1 MRRLA
6 KSILAVLISVL
17 PAPVDPAHAGP
28 GLHLRWRLG
37 WLKGHWFRTYQSVRT
52 VLGGTSLQ
60 AGRRLVIQGSLRL
73 RGPGRVVLGDD
84 VIVDAKTDI
93 FTHSSEAVV
102 TIGDRGFVNGTR
114 FGCVRAIR
122 IGTDAILADARIMD
136 TDFHS
141 IHRDR
146 RRKSAPIQVAPVV
159 IGENVWIAAG
169 AAVLR
174 GVTIGDD
181 SVVAFGSV
189 VTKDVPPGTIVG
201 GNPARELGPVPESI
215 SPAI

>member
-1 MRRLA
+1 MQRLGKA
-6 KSILAVLISVL
+6 ILAVLVSVL
-17 PAPVDPAHAGP
+17 PAPADPAHARP

-37 WLKGHWFRTYQSVRT
+37 WLKGHGFRAYQSLRT
-52 VLGGTSLQ
+52 VLGGTTFQ
-60 AGRRLVIQGSLRL
+60 AGRRLSIPGSLRL

-84 VIVDAKTDI
+84 VVVDAKTDI

-102 TIGDRGFVNGTR
+102 TIGDRSFVNGTR
-114 FGCVRAIR
+114 FGCVREIR
-122 IGTDAILADARIMD
+122 IGPGAILADARIMD

-141 IHRDR
+141 IHRNR
-146 RRKSAPIQVAPVV
+146 RQKTAPIQVAPVV

-189 VTKDVPPGTIVG
+189 VTKDVPSGTIVG
-201 GNPARELGPVPESI
+201 GNPARELGSVPE
-215 SPAI
+215 